1 MAENNFIQMFLKWE
15 RENPD
20 RIFLRQPVNGQWK
33 TWTYRQAGDEIR
45 RIVAGLGKLNLQP
58 KSTVAILSKN
68 CAHWI
73 MADLAIIMA
82 GFISV
87 PLYANSS
94 PTSIRQLLEHSE
106 CEAIFIGK
114 LDDLQRQRNA
124 VPTGVKK
131 IGIDYYGTTDEFTWS
146 DWLAVNDPI
155 KEIAPRNNNELLTIM
170 YTSGTTGTPKGA
182 MFNLKA
188 FDYVTKILLDYLDKY
203 AKLPPHPRLF
213 SYLPLC
219 HIAEKNLTEMLAL
232 YTGASISFVE
242 SLETFPRDL
251 SAVQPDLFFGVPRIW
266 AKFQE
271 KILEKIPQKKLSLLL
286 RIPLLNSILKSKI
299 KRNLGLA
306 NAKLNGTGAA
316 PMPASLLEW
325 YHELGITIREIYG
338 MTENCALSHAN
349 QDQLRFGTV
358 GKPLEEVEVRYTE
371 SGEILVKHD
380 AMMLGYFKEPA
391 LTTAIFSPDGF
402 MKTGDLATVD
412 ADGFVTIT
420 GRVKDQ
426 FKTDKAKYIS
436 PTPIELKLA
445 ACPDIEQVC
454 VVGSGLPQPIALAV
468 LSAIGKTKS
477 KEQLSVIFSELLESV
492 NNTIEHYEALKK
504 VVVMKDAWLVE
515 NGFMTPSLKIKRVE
529 VEKAHA
535 PKYAEWYRKN
545 EVVLWES

>member
-1 MAENNFIQMFLKWE
+1 MAENNFIQMFLRWE

-33 TWTYRQAGDEIR
+33 TWTYQQAGDEIR
-45 RIVAGLGKLNLQP
+45 RIVTGLNKLDLPP
-58 KSTVAILSKN
+58 KSAVAVLSKN

-73 MADLAIIMA
+73 MADLAILMA

-94 PTSIRQLLEHSE
+94 PTSIRQLLDHSE
-106 CEAIFIGK
+106 CAAIFVGK
-114 LDDLQRQRNA
+114 LDDLQNQQNA
-124 VPTGVKK
+124 IPRGIKK
-131 IGIDYYGTTDEFTWS
+131 IGIDYYGTTGEFTWNHL
-146 DWLAVNDPI
+146 LAVNDPI
-155 KEIAPRNNNELLTIM
+155 KEIERRNNDELLTIM

-182 MFNLKA
+182 MFSLRA

-203 AKLPPHPRLF
+203 AKLPQHPRLF

-219 HIAEKNLTEMLAL
+219 HIAERNLTEMLAL

-251 SAVQPDLFFGVPRIW
+251 AAVQPDLFFGVPRIW

-271 KILEKIPQKKLSLLL
+271 KILEKIPQQKLSRLL
-286 RIPLLNSILKSKI
+286 RVPLLNLILKNKI
-299 KRNLGLA
+299 KKNLGLA
-306 NAKLNGTGAA
+306 KAKLNGTGAA
-316 PMPASLLEW
+316 PVPASLLEW
-325 YHELGITIREIYG
+325 YHTLGITIREIYG

-349 QDQLRFGTV
+349 QEQLRFGTV
-358 GKPLEEVEVRYTE
+358 GKPLEQVEVRYTE
-371 SGEILVKHD
+371 AGEILVKHD

-391 LTTAIFSPDGF
+391 LTMDIFTHDGF
-402 MKTGDLATVD
+402 MKTGDLAAVD

-468 LSAIGKTKS
+468 LSALGKTKS
-477 KEQLSVIFSELLESV
+477 KEQLSVIFSELLASV
-492 NNTIEHYEALKK
+492 NKTIEHYEALKK
-504 VVVMKDAWLVE
+504 VVIMKDAWLVE
-515 NGFMTPSLKIKRVE
+515 NGFMTPSLKIKRGE
-529 VEKAHA
+529 IEKAHA
-535 PKYAEWYRKN
+535 QRYSEWYREN
-545 EVVLWES
+545 DPVLWET